1 MHIGGLL
8 MYKVLLIDDENV
20 ILEGLTK
27 IINWKALNCKIVGTA
42 EDGKEGL
49 KKIEDL
55 KPDIVLTDIRMPKIS
70 GLEMIS
76 LMKDLQ
82 PDCQIII
89 LTGFR
94 DFDYAQEAIRLG
106 VLRFLLKPSKKQ
118 EIVEAVKQAIE
129 QIEKISSR
137 EKTVLEMQKQMKKLY
152 GIEEI
157 VKNKKEVAASS
168 EEVEQT
174 TYVIHQAITYM
185 KEHYAENIELQTL
198 ADELYVSTWHLSKLF
213 KKETGSNFV
222 DLLNEI
228 RIGEASR
235 LLLESN
241 YKVYEIA
248 EMVGY
253 SDIAYF
259 SRIFKKFTSLT
270 PSQYRNQMHL
280 FSSQDSN

>member
-1 MHIGGLL
+1 

-118 EIVEAVKQAIE
+118 EIVEAVEQAIE

-137 EKTVLEMQKQMKKLY
+137 EKTV
-152 GIEEI
+152 
-157 VKNKKEVAASS
+157 
-168 EEVEQT
+168 
-174 TYVIHQAITYM
+174 
-185 KEHYAENIELQTL
+185 
-198 ADELYVSTWHLSKLF
+198 W
-213 KKETGSNFV
+213 
-222 DLLNEI
+222 
-228 RIGEASR
+228 
-235 LLLESN
+235 
-241 YKVYEIA
+241 
-248 EMVGY
+248 
-253 SDIAYF
+253 
-259 SRIFKKFTSLT
+259 
-270 PSQYRNQMHL
+270 YRRNCEK
-280 FSSQDSN
+280 